1 MTTDRGSIEAYILLL
16 VSAAGEQSTF
26 RFSGKVREAR
36 ICDRA
41 PGSYSACLVACTAE
55 RTGAISDPVS
65 LQISEEEDE
74 EPAQAVAYYEFT
86 LGGTTHTRA
95 M

>member
-1 MTTDRGSIEAYILLL
+1 MGFVLVL

-36 ICDRA
+36 ISDRA
-41 PGSYSACLVACTAE
+41 PGSYSACLVACTAD
-55 RTGAISDPVS
+55 RTGAISDPVDV
-65 LQISEEEDE
+65 QISEEEDE

-86 LGGTTHTRA
+86 IGGTTHTRA